1 MLSKLAHGRLGE
13 FLRPAALDDGEVQR
27 LAEAL
32 GLRLPARAA
41 QRLPSHTGGI
51 PLHARALLEE
61 LPAESWH
68 DPEADLPAPRPYAA
82 IVVRRLPPARTR
94 RAGSSKPSRSS
105 ARRRS
110 PRRPSS
116 PQPPILAAAA
126 LHRPRRPGHR
136 GRGAV
141 RRARRGRQRR
151 SAALGRPRRP
161 ALSHPLTAAS
171 VLAAARRGPPRTCP
185 PRRRGAGHRRR
196 DRAPAPGGR
205 RGRPDAD
212 LAADFEAF
220 AGREAARRQA
230 AATALITA
238 SRLSVTPA
246 SRDARLLRAVDWM
259 LLAGD
264 LALARTYAAEVAATA
279 PGPRRDSTLAG
290 FALTSGDVEGAAPL
304 LASAWQGCD
313 PGVDPELAALI
324 AHRNAFHALVNLR
337 DDAVVEWTARA
348 AALSPDAVFGVEWI
362 AMQALALWR
371 LGRRGEAYALLE
383 ASMGAGGD
391 AVAQLRGKRGW
402 LRCADD
408 DLGRGR
414 ADLEAAAEAELR
426 LGALSIGA
434 IHLTTLARA
443 HYAAGAWE
451 DAVVAA
457 ERAVAISSELEHAP
471 GRAFVWWGAVA
482 VPAARGDWAAA
493 DAYAAQ
499 GAAVPIDAPDRVV
512 AAGMAQALPAAARG
526 DSAAVIRVLEPVA
539 RLSGLSEG
547 APSGVDAPGFWP
559 WQDLYAEALVGV
571 GRVDDADAFLAP
583 HEALAAGHASMS
595 ARLARVR
602 GRVEAARGNKDAA
615 TAAFERALERIG
627 PLGMPYE
634 RALIELAHG
643 QFLRRA
649 GRRRAAAQQLTA
661 ARDTLAALGARPAL
675 ERAERELGACGL
687 KPLRRSAREQPGLT
701 PQEQAVAR
709 LVAMGRTN
717 RQVADELLLSTKT
730 VEVHLTRIYAKL
742 GITSR
747 SQLAARRENP

>member
-1 MLSKLAHGRLGE
+1 MR
-13 FLRPAALDDGEVQR
+13 FP
-27 LAEAL
+27 
-32 GLRLPARAA
+32 
-41 QRLPSHTGGI
+41 
-51 PLHARALLEE
+51 
-61 LPAESWH
+61 
-68 DPEADLPAPRPYAA
+68 
-82 IVVRRLPPARTR
+82 
-94 RAGSSKPSRSS
+94 
-105 ARRRS
+105 
-110 PRRPSS
+110 
-116 PQPPILAAAA
+116 
-126 LHRPRRPGHR
+126 
-136 GRGAV
+136 
-141 RRARRGRQRR
+141 
-151 SAALGRPRRP
+151 
-161 ALSHPLTAAS
+161 HPLTAAS
-171 VLAAARRGPPRTCP
+171 VLAAL
-185 PRRRGAGHRRR
+185 GAGRRARAHRAAAALATDEATALRH
-196 DRAPAPGGR
+196 RAAAAAG
-205 RGRPDAD
+205 PDEE

-238 SRLSVTPA
+238 SRLSVTPG

-539 RLSGLSEG
+539 RLSGLGAPAAPGGGPAAPDSAAPG
-547 APSGVDAPGFWP
+547 GGLAVPGLAAPSGVDAPGFWP

-583 HEALAAGHASMS
+583 HETLAAGHASMS

-661 ARDTLAALGARPAL
+661 ARDTLAAPRCAPRARARRT
-675 ERAERELGACGL
+675 RARR
-687 KPLRRSAREQPGLT
+687 LRPEAAAAQRAR
-701 PQEQAVAR
+701 AAR
-709 LVAMGRTN
+709 LDAPGAGGRAPRRDGADQPPGRGRAAAEHQDGRGAPDPDLRQARHHVA
-717 RQVADELLLSTKT
+717 
-730 VEVHLTRIYAKL
+730 
-742 GITSR
+742 
-747 SQLAARRENP
+747 LAARRTAREPLVTPS